1 MSGITA
7 IPLATVIATILSI
20 DGNYAR
26 VDAGLVEGIRP
37 DDTAVVYYMTPIG
50 AEEKK
55 VIVNRGV
62 VIEVDE
68 HSSVLRVDSE
78 FTVLPGY
85 SAEFEIPMGRVS
97 PLSILDLARSRLVAN
112 RANEDLG
119 ALIEVLVPEDEE
131 VEQQVVSVIQERWR
145 KRGNRDFSTGPT
157 VSEEGGTGATEAYVD
172 GEMASLVRSWAQ
184 AWSDQRVDDYL
195 ASYSSGYLPPG
206 GMPRDRWQ
214 DQRRQ
219 RITRPR
225 FIKLSLVFLE
235 SERISDSRGS
245 IQFSQ
250 SYWSDTYR
258 DTVTKRLEL
267 IRDAGGW
274 QILQESTV
282 D

>member
-55 VIVNRGV
+55 IVVNRGV
-62 VIEVDE
+62 VVEVEE
-68 HSSVLRVDSE
+68 HHAVLRVDSE

-97 PLSILDLARSRLVAN
+97 PLSILDLARSRLVTN
-112 RANEDLG
+112 RANEDLD
-119 ALIEVLVPEDEE
+119 ALIEVLVPEDEQ

-145 KRGNRDFSTGPT
+145 KRGNRDFSTAPT
-157 VSEEGGTGATEAYVD
+157 FSEEGGVGGAEAYVD
-172 GEMASLVRSWAQ
+172 GEMAALVRQWAQ
-184 AWSDQRVDDYL
+184 AWSDQRVEDYL
-195 ASYSSGYLPPG
+195 ESYSSGFLPPG
-206 GMPRDRWQ
+206 GRSLERWQ

-225 FIKLSLVFLE
+225 FIKTTW
-235 SERISDSRGS
+235 SENMA
-245 IQFSQ
+245 
-250 SYWSDTYR
+250 
-258 DTVTKRLEL
+258 VTFR
-267 IRDAGGW
+267 
-274 QILQESTV
+274 S
-282 D
+282 